1 MGSSFLLGTTPTIFG
16 GFKCNVPLA
25 FFVGFLGVLFLFGAS
40 VCGFLFP
47 MLDAVA
53 FDAGCFDAAV
63 FDCTTVD
70 FDGGGLDDVE
80 LDFGVFLV
88 VLFFCGSVAGFVLA
102 LRSFFVGDSLRRVLV
117 VGFATGQ
124 VLFVE
129 ADLDF
134 FFPTVFSWGA
144 PVVFVFFC

>member
-1 MGSSFLLGTTPTIFG
+1 
-16 GFKCNVPLA
+16 
-25 FFVGFLGVLFLFGAS
+25 
-40 VCGFLFP
+40 

-117 VGFATGQ
+117 VGFATGR
-124 VLFVE
+124 VLFGE